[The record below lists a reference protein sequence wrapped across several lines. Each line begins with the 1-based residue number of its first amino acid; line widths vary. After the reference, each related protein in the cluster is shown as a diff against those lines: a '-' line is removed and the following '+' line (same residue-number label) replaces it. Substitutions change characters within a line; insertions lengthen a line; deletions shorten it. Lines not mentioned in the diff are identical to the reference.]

1 MISGQIIDAIIFLY
15 LGYSAIIGFNR
26 GLFNVLI
33 GVFGIYGA
41 SFFAWLFQDN
51 ARTIAFDYLG
61 LSNQINVSVIFILFW
76 ILLYGVII
84 VLAKLLTGMF
94 KLTGMSFLI
103 RLSGSLFNTIKGS
116 LILTVIL
123 TFISTVNNSLLPPTK
138 PSQFL
143 TSIGTRVL
151 NVYNKNS
158 DENQPIK
165 KESPKIVIDSV
176 IIDDDFRYNL
186 LER

>member
-61 LSNQINVSVIFILFW
+61 LSNQINVSLIFILFGY
-76 ILLYGVII
+76 L
-84 VLAKLLTGMF
+84 
-94 KLTGMSFLI
+94 
-103 RLSGSLFNTIKGS
+103 
-116 LILTVIL
+116 
-123 TFISTVNNSLLPPTK
+123 
-138 PSQFL
+138 
-143 TSIGTRVL
+143 
-151 NVYNKNS
+151 
-158 DENQPIK
+158 
-165 KESPKIVIDSV
+165 
-176 IIDDDFRYNL
+176 
-186 LER
+186 